1 MKKMFYVKMN
11 QWDVKEDNQTSPAS
25 SAQGGPVVGGDV
37 GTFLG
42 GSGGGAEI
50 ILQA

>member
-1 MKKMFYVKMN
+1 MTHWEVKQIN
-11 QWDVKEDNQTSPAS
+11 KTFSPAL
-25 SAQGGPVVGGDV
+25 SAEGGPVVGGDV